1 MKKVNLLTWALIGS
15 VALLSS
21 CSKDDD
27 HADHCDSCHITI
39 VGANGSDSLAW
50 HVADANG
57 DDIVFCGDE
66 LHEAEESL
74 TITTALSEENGGLSL
89 PAGTYTHEQG
99 GYEIHCHEDK

>member
-15 VALLSS
+15 VAFLSS

-27 HADHCDSCHITI
+27 HTDHCDACHITI

-50 HVADANG
+50 HVTDASG
-57 DDIVFCGDE
+57 DDIIFCGEE

-74 TITTALSEENGGLSL
+74 TISTALSEENGGVSL
-89 PAGTYTHEQG
+89 PAGTYTHAQG
-99 GYEIHCHEDK
+99 GYEIHCHAD

>member
-1 MKKVNLLTWALIGS
+1 MKKINLLTWTLIGS

-39 VGANGSDSLAW
+39 EGATGADSLAW
-50 HVADANG
+50 HVTDANG
-57 DDIVFCGDE
+57 EDIVFCGDD

-74 TITTALSEENGGLSL
+74 TITTALSEENGGASL

-99 GYEIHCHEDK
+99 GYAIHCHED